1 MTEYRTRYMSPRRED
16 YVPHI
21 VLPKVGSARPLP
33 RSRSFLSFDV
43 DPETS
48 FSASE
53 YRLRFPN
60 HHPKRPYCFHAQPS
74 HVFDFPPSPPSSKPT
89 PRLESSPTFVKD
101 TEYQERF
108 PNYRA
113 YVPVQ
118 DLVPPHL
125 PARPN
130 MPSATQLKKER
141 MSRSQYFQELV
152 TENEKFN
159 GGQRSV
165 GVSEHR
171 MAFQWPYRMQ
181 PAAQEPSQSTLNMYE
196 PPPRMHREVFNS
208 SN

>member
-1 MTEYRTRYMSPRRED
+1 MTEYRTRFMSPRRED
-16 YVPHI
+16 YVPHV
-21 VLPKVGSARPLP
+21 VLPKIGSARPLT

-43 DPETS
+43 DPNTTS
-48 FSASE
+48 SASE

-74 HVFDFPPSPPSSKPT
+74 HVFDFPPAPLNSKPS
-89 PRLESSPTFVKD
+89 PRLEPSSTFVKD

-108 PNYRA
+108 PNYRT

-118 DLVPPHL
+118 DLVPPHV
-125 PARPN
+125 PPRPN

-141 MSRSQYFQELV
+141 MTRSQYFNELIA
-152 TENEKFN
+152 ENEKFN

-165 GVSEHR
+165 GDSEHR
-171 MAFQWPYRMQ
+171 TAFQWPFHMQ
-181 PAAQEPSQSTLNMYE
+181 PKAQGTSYSTMNMYE
-196 PPPRMHREVFNS
+196 SAPRMHREVLNS